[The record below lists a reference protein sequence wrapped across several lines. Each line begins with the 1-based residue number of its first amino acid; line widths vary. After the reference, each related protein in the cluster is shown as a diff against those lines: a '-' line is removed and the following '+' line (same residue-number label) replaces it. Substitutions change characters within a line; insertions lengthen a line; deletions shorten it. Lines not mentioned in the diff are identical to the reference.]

1 MSLRVKLVSAIIAM
15 ILMLGVMLTGILA
28 AQQQTLTM
36 TGSVTFNIADKSLY
50 VKQVRIKQDNNSDPQ
65 VVSDFLPG
73 YINGEFDMNIGEF
86 TGVNSNTLGS
96 FALYFDIINA
106 TDIQWAIKNVTLSE
120 QLQTENVSV
129 SYSGVIEVNELTDT
143 DSDGYKNFDPATK
156 EADGTLILIITA
168 PNSSSINLSG
178 ITITLY
184 EYVEE
189 TVYERV
195 DAEGNPDPNG
205 TYLLFGWY
213 PQTVK
218 SADVTVGSTPESNG
232 YYLGSDG
239 AYYMKAT
246 AQVDSD
252 PSGGTYDNFKDGTSI
267 TQGTEYY
274 FKMEKLK
281 WRILTEN
288 YEGSG
293 NALIVCDTIVDMVN
307 YQSNYVR
314 RNGYY
319 YATDEDGT
327 ILTDPTATVG
337 QGVDSNHQV
346 YANNYEHSE
355 IREYLNSTF
364 YNTAFNAEEKSY
376 IVTTTV
382 DNSLESIFGSYT
394 AESGYTEDT
403 FNIEC
408 RDTEDNVF
416 LLSLS
421 DVNNTEYG
429 FKDSYE
435 MKFGGEYDF
444 DTARAFYTS
453 DFSRAMGAA
462 TMTETILSQLQS
474 MGVPEE
480 DIPLYLGSG
489 AVWLRSPYDSIHGTY
504 AFFVNIGGYYDYCN
518 VDGVDGG
525 VVPALQIQLG

>member
-178 ITITLY
+178 ITITLD

-195 DAEGNPDPNG
+195 DEDGTPNPEGE
-205 TYLLFGWY
+205 YILFGYY
-213 PQTVK
+213 PQTIK
-218 SADVTVGSTPESNG
+218 SSDVEITSTTDSRG

-239 AYYMKAT
+239 EYYAALSANPYNKSYT
-246 AQVDSD
+246 FS
-252 PSGGTYDNFKDGTSI
+252 DGTTI
-267 TQGTEYY
+267 TRGTTYY
-274 FKMEKLK
+274 FKVEPLL
-281 WRILTEN
+281 WRILTEDYN
-288 YEGSG
+288 GQG
-293 NALIVCDTIVDMVN
+293 TALVVSDKIIDAMA
-307 YQSNYVR
+307 YQSNYTYS
-314 RNGYY
+314 NGYY
-319 YATDEDGT
+319 VTGYEGE
-327 ILTDPTATVG
+327 I
-337 QGVDSNHQV
+337 
-346 YANNYEHSE
+346 YANNYEYSE
-355 IREYLNSTF
+355 VRAFLTGEF
-364 YNTAFNAEEKSY
+364 YNTAFTEAQKS
-376 IVTTTV
+376 IIQLTTV
-382 DNSLESIFGSYT
+382 DNSLDSTLNYGGQYVCE
-394 AESGYTEDT
+394 
-403 FNIEC
+403 
-408 RDTEDNVF
+408 DTEDYVF
-416 LLSLS
+416 LLSMAEAHNTDYGYQELKVTDPYKAITTS
-421 DVNNTEYG
+421 DY
-429 FKDSYE
+429 S
-435 MKFGGEYDF
+435 
-444 DTARAFYTS
+444 RANHAYTYTS
-453 DFSRAMGAA
+453 GTYTGTGWA
-462 TMTETILSQLQS
+462 
-474 MGVPEE
+474 
-480 DIPLYLGSG
+480 
-489 AVWLRSPYDSIHGTY
+489 WLRSPYDFIDGGGSACRIDFGIWVNDSVTY
-504 AFFVNIGGYYDYCN
+504 DS
-518 VDGVDGG
+518 GG